1 MPEVETIEFLQK
13 RFTKENISLGDD
25 EAKYLIQCAAEI
37 PYYTFYI
44 ISHIKL
50 LIFVKLYT
58 K

>member
-1 MPEVETIEFLQK
+1 MPEDETIEFLQK
-13 RFTKENISLGDD
+13 RFKKENISLGDD
-25 EAKYLIQCAAEI
+25 EARYLIQCAAEI

-50 LIFVKLYT
+50 LNFVKLYT